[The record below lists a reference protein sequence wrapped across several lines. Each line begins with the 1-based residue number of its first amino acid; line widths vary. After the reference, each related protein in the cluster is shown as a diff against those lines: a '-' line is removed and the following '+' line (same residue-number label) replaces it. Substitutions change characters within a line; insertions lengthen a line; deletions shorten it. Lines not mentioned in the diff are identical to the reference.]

1 LLALLGAHHILLV
14 SMIRVKVEDNII
26 NDCRIIK
33 KLNISLSQS
42 IIERGVN

>member
-14 SMIRVKVEDNII
+14 RIRVKDEDNII

-33 KLNISLSQS
+33 KLNISLGQS